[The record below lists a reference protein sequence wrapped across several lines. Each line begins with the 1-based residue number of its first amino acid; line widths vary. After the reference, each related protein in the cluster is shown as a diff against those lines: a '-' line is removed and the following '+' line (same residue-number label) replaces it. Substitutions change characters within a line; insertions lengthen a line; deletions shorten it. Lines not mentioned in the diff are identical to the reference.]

1 MNICNGNP
9 HSLCT
14 TVPFPEKNLVMP
26 EARVVFCYKHALG
39 LSEVTWRVRGAAGRT
54 FWEADRK
61 TVTEV
66 CLWGV
71 LVPLP
76 VFSSSQLTCGFF
88 IIFSSYPKAE
98 VSSNAIK
105 VSVLHTTFILG
116 IHLRNN
122 FLSVVIFFPG
132 QLQISL
138 SELFSS
144 VLENKNVF

>member
-1 MNICNGNP
+1 MESQGCCWKNILGSRQEDSYRGM
-9 HSLCT
+9 SLGC
-14 TVPFPEKNLVMP
+14 
-26 EARVVFCYKHALG
+26 LG
-39 LSEVTWRVRGAAGRT
+39 AIAS
-54 FWEADRK
+54 
-61 TVTEV
+61 
-66 CLWGV
+66 V
-71 LVPLP
+71 L
-76 VFSSSQLTCGFF
+76 SSQLTCGFF